1 MSSYCSLCHFS
12 NFGIENNCK
21 ICVYNFRTLC
31 YIKSGGTIM
40 AVALK
45 DERIDF
51 RANSNQKTL
60 LERAAEL
67 KHVSLSSY
75 VLTSSLK
82 QAQIDLAENEVLV
95 LSNRDRDL
103 VMAALE
109 NPPEPNEALK
119 GLFR

>member
-1 MSSYCSLCHFS
+1 MYVKSKEQLIS
-12 NFGIENNCK
+12 I
-21 ICVYNFRTLC
+21 RTTL
-31 YIKSGGTIM
+31 
-40 AVALK
+40 
-45 DERIDF
+45 
-51 RANSNQKTL
+51 NQKTL

-103 VMAALE
+103 VMGVLE
-109 NPPEPNEALK
+109 NSPEPNEALK
-119 GLFR
+119 HLITSSL

>member
-1 MSSYCSLCHFS
+1 MET
-12 NFGIENNCK
+12 I
-21 ICVYNFRTLC
+21 FRKDKTV
-31 YIKSGGTIM
+31 M
-40 AVALK
+40 AIALK

-82 QAQIDLAENEVLV
+82 FQMNFNLV
-95 LSNRDRDL
+95 PIKY
-103 VMAALE
+103 V
-109 NPPEPNEALK
+109 PKPKLK
-119 GLFR
+119 KIRL